1 MPLPL
6 RLVPGRSALWPSARF
21 QKQHGVPKSRT
32 GRMWSGLAIYGVRS
46 TPLHINAAPQLLVDR
61 TSGGHKGLRPAQ
73 GVVCVMDDPKRTPLA
88 CAVLL
93 CGFVTAVVVGHSA
106 LWRTSALVPQRVVT

>member
-1 MPLPL
+1 
-6 RLVPGRSALWPSARF
+6 
-21 QKQHGVPKSRT
+21 
-32 GRMWSGLAIYGVRS
+32 MWSGLAIYGVRS

-73 GVVCVMDDPKRTPLA
+73 GIVYVMDHPNAPRWLA
-88 CAVLL
+88 PFC
-93 CGFVTAVVVGHSA
+93 FVTAVVVGHSA